1 VGGGA
6 EAPGLGLG
14 QPRAWDA
21 AVMERLGVAT
31 AADVQPDSL
40 AERLL
45 DDVRASDG
53 IVIEAPLISAW
64 ARTR

>member
-1 VGGGA
+1 
-6 EAPGLGLG
+6 
-14 QPRAWDA
+14 
-21 AVMERLGVAT
+21 MERLGVAT